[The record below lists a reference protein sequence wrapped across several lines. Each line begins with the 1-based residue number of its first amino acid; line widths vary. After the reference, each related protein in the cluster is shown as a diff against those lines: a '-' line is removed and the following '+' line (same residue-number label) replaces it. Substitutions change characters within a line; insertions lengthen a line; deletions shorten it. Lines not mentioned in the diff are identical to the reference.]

1 MPRYLFHA
9 DNGAG
14 YVEDAEGRDL
24 PDLETARREAL
35 KSAGEIIAEEM
46 AEGRT
51 DIRLIIYIAAE
62 SGEPLAALPVSV
74 SVGG

>member
-14 YVEDAEGRDL
+14 YVEDGEGRDL
-24 PDLETARREAL
+24 PDLATARREAL
-35 KSAGEIIAEEM
+35 KSAGEIIAEEL
-46 AEGRT
+46 ALGRT
-51 DIRLIIYIAAE
+51 DIKLIIYIAAE

-74 SVGG
+74 SVAG

>member
-14 YVEDAEGRDL
+14 YVEDGEGRDL
-24 PDLETARREAL
+24 PDLAAARREAL
-35 KSAGEIIAEEM
+35 KSAGEIIAEEL
-46 AEGRT
+46 AQGRT

-74 SVGG
+74 SVAG